1 MDKVKVGYLD
11 NLRVTATIA
20 VLLIHSAANVLLPFG
35 KSPVH
40 AWWFAN
46 LYNGGFRY
54 AVPIFVML
62 SGALLLPREE
72 AIGSFFKKSFLRII
86 VPFLFHNS
94 IFAIFNWQ
102 VRLGGRSV
110 SPAWVFKQ
118 FMEGASYH
126 FWYIYMIVGVYLFI
140 PIIGAW
146 VRKVSKSHIEF
157 FLGMWLVTIL
167 FDNPHFPGLHL
178 PVQLPYFTGYLGYL
192 VLGYYLA
199 QHTFSRTFAWI
210 LFVLGTAWT
219 MEGTYLQSVA
229 DGKFYGLLYANFSPS
244 VVMSTAGLFMLF
256 KQYDFP
262 LGRFAFFRDWV
273 SSHSYGIYLIHIIV
287 LFYLVKIKIYGAMW
301 HPSIG
306 IPLTAFI
313 CLLISGFIVW
323 VLRKIPFGKYLAG

>member
-1 MDKVKVGYLD
+1 MAIPKVQYLD
-11 NLRVTATIA
+11 NLRVTATLA
-20 VLLIHSAANVLLPFG
+20 VLLIHSAANVLLSFG
-35 KSPVH
+35 KIPESS
-40 AWWFAN
+40 WWFAN

-72 AIGSFFKKSFLRII
+72 EIGSFFKKSFLRII
-86 VPFLFHNS
+86 VPFLFYNS

-102 VRLGGRSV
+102 VRQSGRPQSLT
-110 SPAWVFKQ
+110 WIFKQ
-118 FMEGASYH
+118 FFEGASYH

-146 VRKVSKSHIEF
+146 VRQARESHLQF

-167 FDNPHFPGLHL
+167 FDNSHFPGLSL
-178 PVQLPYFTGYLGYL
+178 PVKLPYFTGYIGYL

-199 QHTFSRTFAWI
+199 KHTFSKLFAWS
-210 LFVLGTAWT
+210 LFVIGTIWT
-219 MEGTYLQSVA
+219 MQGTYLQSLE

-256 KQYDFP
+256 KSYEMTIP
-262 LGRFAFFRDWV
+262 GTIALRDWI

-306 IPLTAFI
+306 IPLTAFT
-313 CLLISGFIVW
+313 CLLISGAIVW
-323 VLRKIPFGKYLAG
+323 LLRRIPGGKFIAG

>member
-1 MDKVKVGYLD
+1 MANPKVQYLD

-20 VLLIHSAANVLLPFG
+20 VLLIHSAANVLLNFG
-35 KSPVH
+35 KTPDS

-72 AIGSFFKKSFLRII
+72 EIGAFFKKSFLRII
-86 VPFLFHNS
+86 VPFLFYNT
-94 IFAIFNWQ
+94 IFAVFNWQ

-110 SPAWVFKQ
+110 GPEWVFKQ
-118 FMEGASYH
+118 YFEGASYH

-140 PIIGAW
+140 PIVGAW
-146 VRKVSKSHIEF
+146 VRQAKLSHIQF

-167 FDNPHFPGLHL
+167 FDNPHFPGLSL
-178 PVQLPYFTGYLGYL
+178 PIKLPYFTGYLGYL
-192 VLGYYLA
+192 VLGYYVATQPVSKSLA
-199 QHTFSRTFAWI
+199 WF
-210 LFVLGTAWT
+210 LFLAGTIWT
-219 MEGTYLQSVA
+219 MEGTYLQSLEDA
-229 DGKFYGLLYANFSPS
+229 KFYGLLYANFSPS

-256 KQYDFP
+256 KAYEGTIP
-262 LGRFAFFRDWV
+262 GTGSLRDWI

-306 IPLTAFI
+306 IPLTAFV
-313 CLLISGFIVW
+313 CLLISGGIVW
-323 VLRKIPFGKYLAG
+323 VLRKIPGMKMFAG